1 MKKKHWLSGAMAAA
15 LLTACTQNSD
25 TPQTPDTPVGQTI
38 ESSAVIANFSA
49 VLDEKLTVE
58 DAGEANLSGVVSV
71 LPDYASLSWDSQSF
85 DAVSGATQFENLA
98 FGFGS
103 DPQFGLL
110 FETATVWG
118 LETDLLEARLAG
130 ERLSESGALF
140 TRLEGTNVS
149 YFGVTQAFNGLFDMI
164 LEGAGEELPEG
175 MELAFDEFESNTERM
190 VMTGVSLRP
199 WELVPLSQEALS
211 GLDEEIPPE
220 ALSFVHF
227 GQQMIAVSRSIAI
240 DKSVSS
246 GTVAN
251 LKMRQPGAEWSA
263 DFEIGLVGADNIQG
277 FDVGTYLVQD
287 YTGNQ
292 TSAYSSATLPG
303 EVVTMSGF
311 PAGFSLAQSESYGMS
326 AVTNL
331 RLDKA
336 MGYLARSELPGM
348 DERDLLSLGRWDLT
362 DYRAQLNDREI
373 ITAESAYFHADSFE
387 WVIPSDLSFGMKGA
401 NLNTGEITG
410 FVQIL
415 LEVFMDQ
422 SASDDLGET
431 EQAEMDLVREG
442 IQKAIDLMPEHGLDK
457 IPFDVVFRSTWDA
470 DGGPADFSGVFDAD
484 GFSKTEFELGLT
496 LPDYAAVQAAYEAE
510 DQEAAFE
517 ESFENMFAFRGAR
530 YSEQDKGGYD
540 KLFGFAHSL
549 GKEYPD
555 QGWGAMLGNM
565 EPPQLRAYLGTM
577 MRMGKASAAAEFPP
591 AADWLESYAS
601 FLESGGT
608 FEFASN
614 PPQPI
619 NKAFIDAQ
627 GDEDPEPEEIVEIFG
642 LTVTHTK

>member
-1 MKKKHWLSGAMAAA
+1 
-15 LLTACTQNSD
+15 
-25 TPQTPDTPVGQTI
+25 
-38 ESSAVIANFSA
+38 
-49 VLDEKLTVE
+49 
-58 DAGEANLSGVVSV
+58 
-71 LPDYASLSWDSQSF
+71 
-85 DAVSGATQFENLA
+85 
-98 FGFGS
+98 
-103 DPQFGLL
+103 
-110 FETATVWG
+110 
-118 LETDLLEARLAG
+118 
-130 ERLSESGALF
+130 
-140 TRLEGTNVS
+140 
-149 YFGVTQAFNGLFDMI
+149 
-164 LEGAGEELPEG
+164 
-175 MELAFDEFESNTERM
+175 
-190 VMTGVSLRP
+190 
-199 WELVPLSQEALS
+199 
-211 GLDEEIPPE
+211 
-220 ALSFVHF
+220 
-227 GQQMIAVSRSIAI
+227 
-240 DKSVSS
+240 
-246 GTVAN
+246 
-251 LKMRQPGAEWSA
+251 
-263 DFEIGLVGADNIQG
+263 
-277 FDVGTYLVQD
+277 
-287 YTGNQ
+287 
-292 TSAYSSATLPG
+292 
-303 EVVTMSGF
+303 MSGF

-387 WVIPSDLSFGMKGA
+387 WIIPSDLSFGMQGA

-457 IPFDVVFRSTWDA
+457 IPFDVEFRSTWDA